1 MNRNTFVHAVAAVN
15 EVLMKQAAMNK
26 QAAGKWQATKD
37 AVGKAYGAT
46 KGFVQAH
53 PNYMIPA
60 GGAALGALGGGLYG
74 GFSEDG
80 SVPMGM
86 LTGAAGGGALAG
98 AGLGGYRAFQNRDA
112 IKAALQNY
120 FAGNVANGAM
130 YADPRLGM
138 AALGGLAGAGAGYA
152 AGDGW
157 GAGIGGV
164 LGAGAGYGGA
174 RFGMPRANKAL
185 NNAAANMGAG
195 GPPAWAR
202 S

>member
-26 QAAGKWQATKD
+26 QAGKWQSTKD

-60 GGAALGALGGGLYG
+60 AGAAGGALAGGMYG

-86 LTGAAGGGALAG
+86 LGGMAAGGAAGGL
-98 AGLGGYRAFQNRDA
+98 GLGGYRAYQNRAA
-112 IKAALQNY
+112 IKNALQQY

-185 NNAAANMGAG
+185 NNAANMGAG
-195 GPPAWAR
+195 GRVLA
-202 S
+202 